1 MPLYEYRCPEDD
13 VFEVFF
19 TMHDKPS
26 TVACPQC
33 GQAASSQLPA
43 IGLSKLNSAAVRVLD
58 ATRATAETPQVV
70 NSISGTRTKNRQAT
84 PVSQHPLH
92 KKLPRP

>member
-19 TMHDKPS
+19 RMHDKPD

-33 GQAASSQLPA
+33 GQTASSKVPA
-43 IGLSKLNSAAVRVLD
+43 IGLSKLTSAAMRVLD
-58 ATRATAETPQVV
+58 ATNATAETPQVV
-70 NSISGTRTKNRQAT
+70 NSISGTRIKNRQAT

-92 KKLPRP
+92 QKLPRP